1 MKNLDIKY
9 ASASNF
15 LCFGNETFKIDF
27 NSKGRVV
34 LIEGI
39 NSDVSDGNNAS
50 SNGAGKSSIPEIIVY
65 TLFGK
70 TIKHPKKI
78 GHKDVINNSNGKKL
92 RTEVRLGNF
101 RIVRTRKPDS
111 LRVWQSDE
119 GNWDDPTEITL
130 GGQPATQQL
139 IEEKVGLNY
148 ETFVNVVV
156 FTDNSAGSF
165 LECDA
170 STKRDIVE
178 SLLSLEK
185 YRSFAESAKSIRK
198 QKKDEI
204 KSTEDQMGYYLSVM
218 KQASARLEAA
228 EKQEFDWR
236 KKIDSEIESIKLKIS
251 QKENDIS
258 SLCESNLSRKYH
270 ESMVR
275 SNQIKSEL
283 PAMEQKRS
291 KLEAILEKAS
301 EKANSLKESKSEYL
315 INIREYEAEKSK
327 ASDSIVQNNKEI
339 RRLKENAGATCKYCF
354 SEVQEE
360 NFSEY
365 TDRLKSEISLMED
378 KISNIDSE
386 IQSLNS
392 DVRADE
398 EKINATM
405 DAISQ
410 AKKTLAETSSYIKSM
425 RNELEILE
433 RIEKPDSSASRSDII
448 KGQITELVTQLS
460 EKKKEAE
467 CNTPFKSIIES
478 LKEDIKS
485 KSAEIESNKSSLAE
499 FKSRIPYYEFWQ
511 EGFGDS
517 GIRRFVIEGIV
528 PALNAKIA
536 HWLNF
541 LIDGKIS
548 LEFNNELE
556 ETIQR
561 SPPDGDPFV
570 YHAMSGGERRRL
582 NLAVSQAFAHVMML
596 NCGMCPSLVFLD
608 EVTTNIDQMGVV
620 GVYNMIMELSRERQ
634 VFITTHDQ
642 NLLDMLAGC
651 ELVTLEKR
659 GGFTKVKN

>member
-15 LCFGNETFKIDF
+15 LCFGNETFEIDF
-27 NSKGRVV
+27 KSKGRVV
-34 LIEGI
+34 LVEGI

-119 GNWDDPTEITL
+119 GKWDDSTEITL

-204 KSTEDQMGYYLSVM
+204 KSAEDKISHSLSAM

-228 EKQEFDWR
+228 EKQESDWR
-236 KKIDSEIESIKLKIS
+236 NKIKSEIESIKSRIS
-251 QKENDIS
+251 QKEDDIS
-258 SLCESNLSRKYH
+258 LLCESDISRKYH
-270 ESMVR
+270 EAMVR

-301 EKANSLKESKSEYL
+301 EKANSLKESKSECL
-315 INIREYEAEKSK
+315 INLKKYEAERSK
-327 ASDSIVQNNKEI
+327 ASDSISENNKEI
-339 RRLKENAGATCKYCF
+339 KRLKENAGATCKYCF
-354 SEVQEE
+354 GEIKEE
-360 NFSEY
+360 NFSKY
-365 TDRLKSEISLMED
+365 TDRLKSEISLIEE
-378 KISNIDSE
+378 KISKFDSE
-386 IQSLNS
+386 IQALNS
-392 DVRADE
+392 MAHADD
-398 EKINATM
+398 EKINATIE
-405 DAISQ
+405 AISQ
-410 AKKTLAETSSYIKSM
+410 AKNALAETSSSIKSM
-425 RNELEILE
+425 RNELETLE
-433 RIEKPDSSASRSDII
+433 RIEKPNSNESRSDVI

-460 EKKKEAE
+460 EKMKEAE
-467 CNTPFKSIIES
+467 GNTPFKSIIES
-478 LKEDIKS
+478 LKEDIEF
-485 KSAEIESNKSSLAE
+485 KSAEIKSNKSFLVE
-499 FKSRIPYYEFWQ
+499 LESRMPYYEFWQ

-517 GIRRFVIEGIV
+517 GIRKFVIDGVV

-556 ETIQR
+556 ETIHR
-561 SPPDGDPFV
+561 NPPDGDPFV

-642 NLLDMLAGC
+642 NLLEMLAGC
-651 ELVTLEKR
+651 ELITLEKR
-659 GGFTKVKN
+659 GGFTRVKN